1 MNPNLRLQTEG
12 RQENEGADEPVSPT
26 GQYLNSK
33 ALSICILAVIESEV
47 PIDDSFAIPQLRD
60 VFLPINP
67 KFSSI
72 MVSDKKGVRQW
83 KKVEVNLEDHVKV
96 PSFPKGLSTETFDD
110 HFDEYLSRISME
122 PLPQD
127 RPLWE
132 IHIFK
137 YPTSRAAGHCI
148 FKLHHA
154 LGDGY
159 SLMGALL
166 SCVQRVDNPSL
177 PVTFPSTR
185 SSSEVKRKKTRD
197 VICCLPRALSAVYR
211 GVSDF
216 GRSMLKITC
225 IADDKTPIR
234 SGNEGMSLHPC
245 KVSTIALSLGQ
256 IKLIKAKLG
265 TTIHDILAGVVLL
278 GVRLYMQGSEK
289 KSSNS
294 KSTALVLF
302 NTRNVE
308 GYKSVEEMM
317 NKAHTKLWGNQF
329 AFLHLAI
336 PKLVNDKHPS
346 PIDFIYETKKRIT
359 RLKDSPATYLT
370 AQYLETVRKCRGP
383 EAAAEL
389 IYKTLNKSSLG
400 VTNLIGPVEQVALA
414 KHTVNG
420 MYFIVC
426 GGPKSL
432 QITMMSY
439 MGTVRIGVVVE
450 KGFIDS
456 HKLASCIEDAF
467 QLTLEAATSIQ

>member
-1 MNPNLRLQTEG
+1 MKSNLRIQTEAK
-12 RQENEGADEPVSPT
+12 QENEGGYEPVSPT
-26 GQYLNSK
+26 GQYFNSK
-33 ALSICILAVIESEV
+33 AMSISILAVLEIEV
-47 PIDDSFAIPQLRD
+47 PIDDSVVMPQLRD

-83 KKVEVNLEDHVKV
+83 KRVEVNLEDHVKV
-96 PSFPKGLSTETFDD
+96 PSFPKRLSTITYDD
-110 HFDEYLSRISME
+110 HFDEYLSKISME

-185 SSSEVKRKKTRD
+185 SSSKVVKINKTRD
-197 VICCLPRALSAVYR
+197 VICCLPRALSAVYG
-211 GVSDF
+211 GVCDF
-216 GRSMLKITC
+216 GWSILKTTC

-234 SGNEGMSLHPC
+234 SGNQGMRLHPI
-245 KVSTIALSLGQ
+245 KVSTIELSLHQ
-256 IKLIKAKLG
+256 IKLIKAKLS
-265 TTIHDILAGVVLL
+265 TTVNEILTGVVLL
-278 GVRLYMQGSEK
+278 GIRLYMQGSDK

-308 GYKSVEEMM
+308 GYKSVEEMT

-329 AFLHLAI
+329 AFLHVGI
-336 PKLVNDKHPS
+336 PKLVHDEHS
-346 PIDFIYETKKRIT
+346 SSIDFIYETKKRIT
-359 RLKDSPATYLT
+359 RLKNSPATYLT
-370 AQYLETVRKCRGP
+370 AQFLEIIRKSRGP
-383 EAAAEL
+383 EASAEL
-389 IYKTLNKSSLG
+389 IYKTMNKSSMG
-400 VTNLIGPVEQVALA
+400 VTNMIGPIEQVALA
-414 KHTVNG
+414 EHAVKG
-420 MYFIVC
+420 IYFVVC
-426 GGPKSL
+426 GTAKVSRNINL
-432 QITMMSY
+432 H
-439 MGTVRIGVVVE
+439 RR
-450 KGFIDS
+450 K
-456 HKLASCIEDAF
+456 KLC
-467 QLTLEAATSIQ
+467 LPTG